1 MVVAASTLV
10 TQLQTVI
17 SRNTDPLDSAVITVG
32 TITGGTAQNIIAEH
46 AHLEGTIRTL
56 SEESMRMVKKRI
68 EELVKGIEIGFRCKG
83 KVTYPSVYHQVY
95 NTSGLTEEFM
105 QFVSDHQLAD
115 VKTAKEAMT
124 GEDFGYAEKISRL
137 YVLAGGRFIP
147 RASSRQAEPG

>member
-1 MVVAASTLV
+1 
-10 TQLQTVI
+10 
-17 SRNTDPLDSAVITVG
+17 
-32 TITGGTAQNIIAEH
+32 
-46 AHLEGTIRTL
+46 
-56 SEESMRMVKKRI
+56 MRMVKKRI

-115 VKTAKEAMT
+115 VRTAKEAMT
-124 GEDFGYAEKISRL
+124 GEDFGYMLKNIPALCS
-137 YVLAGGRFIP
+137 GWGRFIP